1 MAAPFDVFRR
11 DSNGKSIW
19 LTTTEGF
26 DEAQEFINHR
36 LDEESAG
43 LYFIYSRERG
53 TVSEVSAKWADV
65 T

>member
-11 DSNGKSIW
+11 DSKGKSIW
-19 LTTTEGF
+19 LTTTEDF
-26 DEAQEFINHR
+26 DEAQEFINR